1 MKPIIAMVRLW
12 LKQLVT
18 DQRGTTTAEYGLVMA
33 FIVLATLGSITLLGL
48 AIDGWYDELTA
59 RFLDA
64 MT

>member
-1 MKPIIAMVRLW
+1 MVRLW